1 MAGVLLY
8 KSAPRWR
15 IGAALGA
22 AALVHLAAVA
32 FANIHRQVRIDEVSS
47 SPGIPEITFDATSP
61 IDDSTPPPDT
71 AAPTPNR
78 GAIDQSFIDENPSP
92 PSIRRQDNR
101 LVVPR
106 ARRGNRSPGS
116 LTFSSAKV
124 LALSAPRPEYPY
136 EARRQ
141 KIIGSGIV
149 LMSVDPV
156 SGSVTDISMWQS
168 TGSALLDNA
177 AVTAFRRWRFKPGT
191 VSRVKSP
198 ITFTM
203 TGAYY

>member
-8 KSAPRWR
+8 QSASRWR
-15 IGAALGA
+15 VGAALGA
-22 AALVHLAAVA
+22 AALIHLTAVA
-32 FANIHRQVRIDEVSS
+32 FANIYRQERIDEVSS
-47 SPGIPEITFDATSP
+47 PPGIPEMTFDPTSP
-61 IDDSTPPPDT
+61 IDGSTPPPDA
-71 AAPTPNR
+71 AAPAPNR
-78 GAIDQSFIDENPSP
+78 DAIDPSFIDQNPIP
-92 PSIRRQDNR
+92 PSIPRQDNR
-101 LVVPR
+101 LIVPR
-106 ARRGNRSPGS
+106 ARARNGSPGS

-124 LALSAPRPEYPY
+124 LALNAPRPEYPY
-136 EARRQ
+136 EARRR

-149 LMSVDPV
+149 VMSVDPI

-168 TGSALLDNA
+168 TGSAILDNA
-177 AVTAFRRWRFKPGT
+177 AVTALRKWRFKPGT